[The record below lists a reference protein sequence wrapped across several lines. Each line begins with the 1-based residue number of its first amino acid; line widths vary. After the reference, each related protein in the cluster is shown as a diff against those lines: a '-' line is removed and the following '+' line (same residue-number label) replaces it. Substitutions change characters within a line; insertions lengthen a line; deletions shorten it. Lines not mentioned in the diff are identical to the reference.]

1 MAAQT
6 DAKKADAKKGKM
18 STYFKGV
25 KAEMKKVI
33 WPNKKELLN
42 YTGVVILISGIVSLI
57 VYLLDIGIHRV
68 LALFIK

>member
-6 DAKKADAKKGKM
+6 DAKKGKLT
-18 STYFKGV
+18 SYFKGV

-33 WPNKKELLN
+33 WPTKKELLN
-42 YTGVVILISGIVSLI
+42 YTGVVILISGIVSVL

>member
-6 DAKKADAKKGKM
+6 ESKKGKT
-18 STYFKGV
+18 SNYFKGV

-33 WPNKKELLN
+33 WPNKTELLN

-68 LALFIK
+68 LSLFIK

>member
-6 DAKKADAKKGKM
+6 DAKKGKLT
-18 STYFKGV
+18 SYFKGV

-33 WPNKKELLN
+33 WPTKKELLN
-42 YTGVVILISGIVSLI
+42 YTGVVILISGIISVL

>member
-6 DAKKADAKKGKM
+6 EAKKGKM

-25 KAEMKKVI
+25 KSEMKKVI